1 MADRDKFVDL
11 AEKRV
16 NNALRAIRVI
26 GNLSNANLYEYTEKD
41 VSKIMAALRGELESV
56 NARFKSGG
64 GREKGSF
71 TLK

>member
-1 MADRDKFVDL
+1 MASREKFVEL

-26 GNLSNANLYEYTEKD
+26 GNLSNANLYEYSEKD
-41 VSKIMAALRGELESV
+41 IARIMGALRGELESV